1 MGVLRPWE
9 EGLLTS
15 VINNIVIY
23 FNLRRVVQDDLEA
36 LECAFLRIGNTRS
49 LGNLN
54 IHHGIIILFQE
65 PAELAETWCW
75 VAADANHLMHNV
87 SQAHGMQEV
96 R

>member
-1 MGVLRPWE
+1 MEELRPWE
-9 EGLLTS
+9 EGSLTS

-36 LECAFLRIGNTRS
+36 LECAFLRIGNARS

-65 PAELAETWCW
+65 PAELAE
-75 VAADANHLMHNV
+75 A
-87 SQAHGMQEV
+87 
-96 R
+96 